1 MSIVLLG
8 TLIWFCKPAETWK
21 VMRSASLPNL
31 AGAFVLYILS
41 IFIVAYRWKILLKVR
56 DINVGMFRLTKYYF
70 IGFFFN
76 NFLPSSIGGDVSR
89 IINLSSR
96 NVPASMSF
104 SSVFVERLIGFL
116 AMAVL
121 SICSLFFLMNI
132 FKDSPLVII
141 VTIGLTIG
149 FFVLTWMCFNPKA
162 ENFISSLLLKL
173 KWKGLGEKMQQ
184 GFQAIHEYR
193 HHGGSL
199 WLVFLISVIYQFV
212 LGVFSYWVV
221 HSAGLNAEFFLVF
234 ALMQITSM
242 VGIIPITLETAG
254 TREWIYA
261 LVLVPIGYEKS
272 VIVGAML
279 LVRILSIAA
288 SSIGGVFF
296 LTGDEKVLL
305 KKEHYA

>member
-1 MSIVLLG
+1 MWIYFSHTCLRINYLKQYIILCKKACSVKVYSLLTKPVVLGIVFYLKINKKHILVFLRVSLSIILLG

-31 AGAFVLYILS
+31 SGALLLYILS
-41 IFIVAYRWKILLKVR
+41 MFIVAYRWKILLKVR
-56 DINVGMFRLTKYYF
+56 NINIGMFRLTKFYL

-89 IINLSSR
+89 IINLSSK
-96 NVPASMSF
+96 NVPASISF

-116 AMAVL
+116 AMAAL
-121 SICSLFFLMNI
+121 SICSLFFLI
-132 FKDSPLVII
+132 
-141 VTIGLTIG
+141 
-149 FFVLTWMCFNPKA
+149 
-162 ENFISSLLLKL
+162 
-173 KWKGLGEKMQQ
+173 
-184 GFQAIHEYR
+184 
-193 HHGGSL
+193 
-199 WLVFLISVIYQFV
+199 
-212 LGVFSYWVV
+212 
-221 HSAGLNAEFFLVF
+221 F

-261 LVLVPIGYEKS
+261 LVLVPLGYEKS
-272 VIVGAML
+272 VIVGAIL

-296 LTGDEKVLL
+296 LTGDGKVLM